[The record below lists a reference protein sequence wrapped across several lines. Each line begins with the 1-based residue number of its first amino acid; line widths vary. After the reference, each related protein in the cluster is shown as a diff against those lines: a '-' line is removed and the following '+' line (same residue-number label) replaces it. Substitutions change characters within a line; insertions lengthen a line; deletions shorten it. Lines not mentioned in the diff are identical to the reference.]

1 MLLIA
6 NKMKVRRCDVTVIYI
21 QNMKSYSSFL
31 TCTDL
36 MIFVNLQ
43 LSLTESEMSKIGT
56 IKVEAIIN
64 PTNAELDLKD
74 GVGEKDQSIFLFI
87 FPTNHFPTF
96 R

>member
-1 MLLIA
+1 MWCDCDLHSKYEKLQQLLTLHWL
-6 NKMKVRRCDVTVIYI
+6 V
-21 QNMKSYSSFL
+21 
-31 TCTDL
+31 DL
-36 MIFVNLQ
+36 VNLQ

-74 GVGEKDQSIFLFI
+74 GVGEKDQSILLFI
-87 FPTNHFPTF
+87 FLTSHFPTF

>member
-1 MLLIA
+1 
-6 NKMKVRRCDVTVIYI
+6 
-21 QNMKSYSSFL
+21 
-31 TCTDL
+31 
-36 MIFVNLQ
+36 MINLQ

-74 GVGEKDQSIFLFI
+74 GVGEKDLSVFLIIFLMNY
-87 FPTNHFPTF
+87 FPAF

>member
-1 MLLIA
+1 MLLID
-6 NKMKVRRCDVTVIYI
+6 NEMKVKRCD
-21 QNMKSYSSFL
+21 
-31 TCTDL
+31 CDL
-36 MIFVNLQ
+36 PSKYEKLQQLLNLHWLDDLVNLQ

-74 GVGEKDQSIFLFI
+74 GVGEKDQFIFLYI
-87 FPTNHFPTF
+87 FLTNHFPAV